1 MCQLKNGKLEAESS
15 SNTTPKS
22 PNPRYAVEAM
32 RMRERFFSPGGRVA
46 VLAFAA
52 LIAAAAS
59 CGDDASVGDVS
70 RRGASGS
77 SGSAGEAAAVILISV
92 DALRADRLGCYGYRR
107 RPTSPNIDA
116 LAADGVL
123 FERTIAAAPWTT
135 PSHMTMLTSLSPSGH
150 GVTASFRE
158 LKRGLT
164 GGGEFVG
171 LPGARTTLAE
181 ALSSRG
187 YAAAAFTAGGCVAPI
202 LGFGQGFDSY
212 DVSMHK
218 LTEKNTGR
226 MWSWIESVA
235 TRPFFLFWHSFEVH
249 APYLDARFLDEVLP
263 GAGARAVAGR
273 LRELA
278 GLRLPYVAMGERPR
292 RQRQGQ
298 LRALKSRGA
307 FGPTACEAL
316 YCGGVRS
323 FDEWLGRLISRL
335 KKTGIYERA
344 LIVLT
349 SDHGEEFA
357 EHDPK
362 KHYDA
367 HGHSLYGELLRVPL
381 IVKLPGG
388 AHAGERVAA
397 VARTVD
403 VMPTVLDVLDLTP
416 AGGGEM
422 QGSSLRPL
430 WEGRRRASRV
440 AFGES
445 LITAGEKKSAAL
457 GRWKYIVGADAGM
470 VAEKGRASVPPPGE
484 GDELYDLHD
493 DPGEKRNLLDGN
505 ATPVERRVAERL
517 NALLSEHVEASR
529 GEPEPVELDGELVE
543 KLRQMGYVD

>member
-1 MCQLKNGKLEAESS
+1 MKAKRIHCTLIA
-15 SNTTPKS
+15 T
-22 PNPRYAVEAM
+22 
-32 RMRERFFSPGGRVA
+32 
-46 VLAFAA
+46 
-52 LIAAAAS
+52 LIAAAGCSEDAP
-59 CGDDASVGDVS
+59 GDAAES
-70 RRGASGS
+70 R
-77 SGSAGEAAAVILISV
+77 EAAPLILISV

-107 RPTSPNIDA
+107 RPTSPAIDA

-164 GGGEFVG
+164 GGGEFVR

-187 YAAAAFTAGGCVAPI
+187 YATAAFTAGGCVAPI

-235 TRPFFLFWHSFEVH
+235 TRPFFLFWHNFEVH
-249 APYLDARFLDEVLP
+249 APYLDARFLDEALP
-263 GAGARAVAGR
+263 GADARAVASR

-278 GLRLPYVAMGERPR
+278 GLPLPYVAMGERPQ

-307 FGPTACEAL
+307 FGPAACEAL
-316 YCGGVRS
+316 YSGGVRS
-323 FDEWLGRLISRL
+323 FDEWLGRLVSRL
-335 KKTGIYERA
+335 KKKGIYQRA

-357 EHDPK
+357 EHDPEEY
-362 KHYDA
+362 YDA

-388 AHAGERVAA
+388 AHAGERVEA

-416 AGGGEM
+416 AGSGEM

-445 LITAGEKKSAAL
+445 LITTGEKKSAGL
-457 GRWKYIVGADAGM
+457 GRWKYIVGADAGL
-470 VAEKGRASVPPPGE
+470 VAKKGRAFVPPPGE
-484 GDELYDLHD
+484 GDELYDLRE
-493 DPGEKRNLLDGN
+493 DPGEQRNLLDGN
-505 ATPVERRVAERL
+505 GTRVERRIAERL
-517 NALLSEHVEASR
+517 NELIREHVESSR
-529 GEPEPVELDGELVE
+529 GKAEPVELGGELVD
-543 KLRQMGYVD
+543 KLRGLGYVE